1 MLIVEFILQL
11 LTFESSAALKF
22 FRTCLG
28 LQDEFYY
35 TQIMQNQIF
44 SHIID
49 IIYETM
55 PRDNLLNSAC
65 LELFE
70 FIKRETTKPI
80 LFHVVENYR
89 HRLEALKYV
98 PVFEQ
103 FINRY
108 DQCQGFGQEMDRTL
122 FSNDLEGTTVRCR
135 INGANERWQGVRD
148 LDPDEEQYFN
158 ASDEEDDELATRPK
172 MIGPLINNSSPLMKP
187 LVDYPEDEDEEDE
200 EGDGAAHS
208 RSESYYEKPSEDG
221 QADTSPKGELLKASE
236 DTSLTPPERLSEK
249 RRREEDE
256 DEEDELGKLSI
267 TKRRNSS
274 SSITSSTSSANST
287 RNGVLRKKKSLIP
300 SRDSPSSKKMTI
312 SLSVKGSNEIE
323 TDGDHNEGS

>member
-1 MLIVEFILQL
+1 
-11 LTFESSAALKF
+11 
-22 FRTCLG
+22 
-28 LQDEFYY
+28 
-35 TQIMQNQIF
+35 MQNQIF

-49 IIYETM
+49 MICETM

-108 DQCQGFGQEMDRTL
+108 DQCQGFGQDMDRTL
-122 FSNDLEGTTVRCR
+122 FSNDSEGTTVRCR

-158 ASDEEDDELATRPK
+158 ASDEEDELVARPK
-172 MIGPLINNSSPLMKP
+172 MIGPLTNGTSQSMKP
-187 LVDYPEDEDEEDE
+187 LVDYPEDEDEGDDE
-200 EGDGAAHS
+200 GEERIAHNEH
-208 RSESYYEKPSEDG
+208 ESFYERPSEDG
-221 QADTSPKGELLKASE
+221 QGDTPPKRDLSKVME
-236 DTSLTPPERLSEK
+236 DASLTPPERLSEK

-256 DEEDELGKLSI
+256 DDELGKLSI
-267 TKRRNSS
+267 TKRRNS
-274 SSITSSTSSANST
+274 ITSSISSTNST
-287 RNGVLRKKKSLIP
+287 RNGLLRKKKSFIP
-300 SRDSPSSKKMTI
+300 SREPAHSKKMTI
-312 SLSVKGSNEIE
+312 SLSVKGSNDID
-323 TDGDHNEGS
+323 TDGDHNEES